1 MAKEQK
7 EKKAKAEKPLKKGF
21 YLAGYIEQG
30 GIRALPHNLKHD
42 FKLNKIAYIC
52 LIFVLLYFIVLH
64 YVPMVGILMAFQR
77 FSPAKG
83 FFRSKWI
90 GLDNFITY
98 FTGPYAFRT
107 IKNTFM
113 IGVLDLVINFP
124 APIIFALIL
133 NEIHQRAFKKTVQ
146 TISYMPHFI
155 SAVVACGL
163 VASFCQAKGP
173 ISEIVARLQGLPSS
187 TNLLNEKGAFWW
199 IYVFMNMWQGIGY
212 GSIIYLSSLTSIDP
226 QLYEAASIDGA
237 GKWRQMLHVTLPS
250 LMPMI
255 SMMLILR
262 MGALFN
268 IGTDKILLLYSP
280 ATYEVSDVIGT
291 YVYRIGMLE
300 ADYGLSTAVGLFNS
314 VIGTILLMTTNR
326 ISKKLSGSGLF

>member
-1 MAKEQK
+1 MSK
-7 EKKAKAEKPLKKGF
+7 EKEPKKLKEKKPLKKGF
-21 YLAGYIEQG
+21 YLGGYIEQG
-30 GIRALPHNLKHD
+30 GIRALPHNFIHD
-42 FKLNKIAYIC
+42 IRRNKIAYIC
-52 LIFVLLYFIVLH
+52 LIFVIIFFVVLH
-64 YVPMVGILMAFQR
+64 YFPMVGLLMAFER

-83 FFRSKWI
+83 FFKSKWI
-90 GLDNFITY
+90 GMENFKT
-98 FTGPYAFRT
+98 FFSGPYAWRT
-107 IKNTFM
+107 IKNTFL
-113 IGVLDLVINFP
+113 ISVLDLVINFP

-133 NEIHQRAFKKTVQ
+133 NEIRQKHFKKTVQ

-163 VASFCQAKGP
+163 VTSFCQANGP
-173 ISEIVARLQGLPSS
+173 IAEFVAKIRGLSSS
-187 TNLLNEKGAFWW
+187 TNLLNDTGAFRP
-199 IYVFMNMWQGIGY
+199 IYIFLNMWQGLGY
-212 GSIIYLSSLTSIDP
+212 GSIIYLSALTSIDP
-226 QLYEAASIDGA
+226 ELYDAANVDGA

-268 IGTDKILLLYSP
+268 VGTDKILLLYSP

-314 VIGTILLMTTNR
+314 IIGTILLVSTNK
-326 ISKKLSGSGLF
+326 ISKKLSGNGLF